1 MKYDNSEIRR
11 QDRLLAE
18 DRAMEL
24 IKESE
29 YGFLAMAD
37 EGAGYGVPV
46 NYAFDGGNSLYIH
59 CAGEGKKLVCLAK
72 SPCVTF
78 CIVGKSQI
86 AAEKFTAYFESV
98 ILSGS
103 AVIVTSP
110 EEKRRAIELILEKY
124 SPNDLEKGRVAAA
137 SAMSIVGIIRIDV
150 DKFSGKCKK
159 PKKPANQ

>member
-59 CAGEGKKLVCLAK
+59 CAGEGKN
-72 SPCVTF
+72 S
-78 CIVGKSQI
+78 
-86 AAEKFTAYFESV
+86 
-98 ILSGS
+98 S
-103 AVIVTSP
+103 ALRN
-110 EEKRRAIELILEKY
+110 RRALRSALSENHRLLPKNSRLISKALFF
-124 SPNDLEKGRVAAA
+124 PAA
-137 SAMSIVGIIRIDV
+137 
-150 DKFSGKCKK
+150 
-159 PKKPANQ
+159 Q